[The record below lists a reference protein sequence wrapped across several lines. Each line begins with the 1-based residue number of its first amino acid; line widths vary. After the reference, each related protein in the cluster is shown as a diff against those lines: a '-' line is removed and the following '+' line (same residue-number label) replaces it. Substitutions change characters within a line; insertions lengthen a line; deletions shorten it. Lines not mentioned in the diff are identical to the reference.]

1 MKHSSTRHHF
11 TSACF
16 RAPRARQRV
25 SSRGFSLVLSLVV
38 MSMLLLLVI
47 SLTVFLAIEMRMT
60 SAAADRHRAQLNAT
74 LALRMALAQ
83 LQQETGPDQRI
94 TAQANLTLPVPT
106 GEDKEARTLWE
117 DRNPY
122 WTLAW
127 DTREKNQIRPPA
139 ALVSGEAQFNSLDQ
153 RTSYESKYEVP
164 WKKISG
170 NTTDFAEY
178 VTLFS
183 SNQDTAADAD
193 ETLPLDTRV
202 TVKRVALRDAARQ
215 RNGHIAWWIADEGV
229 KARMNLQDVF
239 ANEQPHSARGL
250 ARLSTPGRAAATEL
264 FPNWTGIKSDD
275 PKLAQVLDTADYALL
290 DGVPPATL
298 TTTYAHA
305 VTAHSEGLLVDARNG
320 GLKHDLSIALEL
332 PYQKFQDSPFGR
344 RGTEPSTLNM
354 DGTVQSGGG
363 NGAGTVKNLRW
374 EKEIMH
380 LVSANK
386 DVEARPVFSVNIGSG
401 YKIRGPN
408 WDLMRNYYQLYKAMD
423 DDAEVL
429 AGREEANN
437 FLSGAFR
444 ARSFYPGLPAHNNFF
459 GEAISHIFNSRNS
472 GSHDVFALDYR
483 GGGYPIPRPIKV
495 SANPYM
501 ARYILGLGLQRS
513 QSEPDSEGKQRSV
526 LRLVVNPIIGI
537 RNPFNVPILIRGG
550 DPLTDGYGRSAR
562 VGMKLSLREYAS
574 TRFTFLVDG
583 QEVANGKMTD
593 FFAWEKTGYD
603 GSETFVVFVPEIIIP
618 PGETYVFSPSDRETL
633 QWQRGAIIGEAEF
646 NHLGGFYL
654 SKLKGGASLTLEDAK
669 QITLRMSY
677 SSNNIN
683 DAHYDSGT
691 FIREHIKSWPGDVI
705 DAGGYHS
712 SEHSEPF
719 MINYS
724 PEIVGQDYET
734 TVQVSALPTEKQ
746 GSQPIGVAEF
756 FEKPADWGI
765 RADGTGRA
773 VANNNY
779 PLYAMSNPLTS
790 TKRPDAQGRL
800 GDKIG
805 YRCTSPSWHFS
816 IRKITSWEEALET
829 SGRSLFSG
837 NSMGSSGKTSFI
849 AAYLPRSPLTSLGQ
863 FQTANISVADHF
875 ALYSAGNALPTPYVP
890 ADALYSTVRNWTNY
904 DHTWLL
910 NTALWD
916 RYFFSTIA
924 PEVNPQGS
932 AAPSII
938 RTQEKVWGDFLNKS
952 QPLLNTQF
960 RLNPNGDLAEAKKL
974 LEDKSAYRKTAAH
987 LIQTGTFNIHSTDY
1001 RAWKTILGAT
1011 HEIPVPGDNNT
1022 RLGGPDT
1029 KETPF
1034 PRALPVR
1041 GNELAKNNA
1050 ITTEAT
1056 WKSAKALTNAQIEK
1070 LAKSIVKKIRT
1081 RLATTTHEAP
1091 YTAPT
1096 GEKLSLPFF
1105 SLAQF
1110 INRGVSNDDPGKL
1123 GIIQAAIFHADKNYD
1138 AAINTGIAQPLNDLT
1153 RAKLDDGVQGAFP
1166 HPGVIEFSDGRI
1178 PIATGA
1184 PGTLLQGDIVQ
1195 AIGPRLAARSDTFR
1209 IRTYG
1214 DATGKTGTTHA
1225 RAYLEAIVQRT
1236 PEYMENPDG
1245 KQPPDIAPEND
1256 PENRTLTPVN
1266 QYFGR
1271 RYRIISIRWLGPNE
1285 I

>member
-1 MKHSSTRHHF
+1 
-11 TSACF
+11 
-16 RAPRARQRV
+16 
-25 SSRGFSLVLSLVV
+25 

-47 SLTVFLAIEMRMT
+47 SLTVFLAIEMRIT
-60 SAAADRHRAQLNAT
+60 SASADRQRAQLNAT

-83 LQQETGPDQRI
+83 LQQETGPDQRV
-94 TAQANLTLPVPT
+94 TAQANLTLPVPS
-106 GEDKEARTLWE
+106 GEDKEARALWE
-117 DRNPY
+117 ERNPY

-127 DTREKNQIRPPA
+127 DTREKNQNRPPA

-153 RTSYESKYEVP
+153 KSSYETKYEVP
-164 WKKISG
+164 WKKISAG
-170 NTTDFAEY
+170 IPDFSEY

-183 SNQDTAADAD
+183 SARDTAADAD
-193 ETLPLDTRV
+193 EEMPPLDTRV
-202 TVKRVALRDAARQ
+202 TVKRVSLRDAARQ
-215 RNGHIAWWIADEGV
+215 INGHIGWWISDEGV
-229 KARMNLQDVF
+229 KARMNLRDAF
-239 ANEQPHSARGL
+239 ADEPPDSARGL
-250 ARLSTPGRAAATEL
+250 ARLTTPGRAAATEL
-264 FPNWTGIKSDD
+264 FPHWTGIKSGD
-275 PKLAQVLDTADYALL
+275 PKLAQVLDTADYALIE
-290 DGVPPATL
+290 GVPEGTL

-305 VTAHSEGLLVDARNG
+305 VTAHSEGLLVDVRNG

-332 PYQKFQDSPFGR
+332 PYEKFQESPFGR

-363 NGAGTVKNLRW
+363 SGAGTVKNLRW

-386 DVEARPVFSVNIGSG
+386 DVESRPVFSVNIGSG
-401 YKIRGPN
+401 YKIRGPS
-408 WDLMRNYYQLYKAMD
+408 WDLMRNYYQLYKAVD
-423 DDAEVL
+423 DDTEVL
-429 AGREEANN
+429 AGKEEANN
-437 FLSGAFR
+437 FLNGAFR

-483 GGGYPIPRPIKV
+483 GSGSPIPRPIKV

-501 ARYILGLGLQRS
+501 ARYILGLGLQRA
-513 QSEPDSEGKQRSV
+513 QSEPDSDGKQRSI

-550 DPLTDGYGRSAR
+550 DPLTDGYGRQAR

-574 TRFTFLVDG
+574 TRFTFIVDG
-583 QEVANGKMTD
+583 QNVANGKMTD
-593 FFAWEKTGYD
+593 FFSWEGTGYD
-603 GSETFVVFVPEIIIP
+603 GGETFIVFVPEIIIP

-633 QWQRGAIIGEAEF
+633 QWQRGAIIGEPEF

-654 SKLKGGASLTLEDAK
+654 SKLKNGSPLTLEDTT
-669 QITLRMSY
+669 QVTLRMSY
-677 SSNNIN
+677 DSSNIN
-683 DAHYDSGT
+683 DDHYNSGT
-691 FIREHIKSWPGDVI
+691 FIREHIKSWPGDII

-724 PEIVGQDYET
+724 PNIVGRDYEA
-734 TVQVSALPTEKQ
+734 TVNVSALPTEKQ
-746 GSQPIGVAEF
+746 GSQPVGLAEF
-756 FEKPADWGI
+756 FEKPADWGV
-765 RADGTGRA
+765 RGDGTTRI

-779 PLYAMSNPLTS
+779 PLYAMSNPITS

-805 YRCTSPSWHFS
+805 YQCTSPSWHFS

-829 SGRSLFSG
+829 SGRTIFSG

-875 ALYSAGNALPTPYVP
+875 ALYSVGNALPTPYVP

-932 AAPSII
+932 AAPAQI
-938 RTQEKVWGDFLNKS
+938 RPQNKVWSDFLSKN

-960 RLNPNGDLAEAKKL
+960 RLNPNSNVPEAQKL
-974 LEDKSAYRKTAAH
+974 LEDKNAYRKSAAH
-987 LIQTGTFNIHSTDY
+987 LVQTGTFNIHSTDY

-1011 HEIPVPGDNNT
+1011 HEVPVPSDSNT
-1022 RLGGPDT
+1022 RIGGPDT
-1029 KETPF
+1029 KESPF
-1034 PRALPVR
+1034 PRVLPVR
-1041 GNELAKNNA
+1041 GNEFAKNNA
-1050 ITTEAT
+1050 LSSEST

-1070 LAKSIVKKIRT
+1070 LARSIVSKIRA
-1081 RLATTTHEAP
+1081 RLATIAHEAP
-1091 YTAPT
+1091 YTAPG
-1096 GEKLSLPFF
+1096 GEKLVLPFF

-1123 GIIQAAIFHADKNYD
+1123 GIVQAAIFHADKTHG
-1138 AAINTGIAQPLNDLT
+1138 AAINTGIAQPPNDLT
-1153 RAKLDDGVQGAFP
+1153 RAKLNDEVQGAFP
-1166 HPGVIEFSDGRI
+1166 HPEVVEFSDGRI

-1184 PGTLLQGDIVQ
+1184 TGALLQGDIIQ

-1214 DATGKTGTTHA
+1214 DATGKTGATHA

-1236 PEYMENPDG
+1236 PEYMENHDG
-1245 KQPPDIAPEND
+1245 QQPSDIAPEND
-1256 PENRTLTPVN
+1256 PENRTLSPVN

-1271 RYRIISIRWLGPNE
+1271 RYRIVSIRWLSPNE